1 MKKSTDHIDPYT
13 DCNNCSN
20 SFEPLN
26 GLKCPLCIHEIYFI
40 EIRYNSNI
48 KFPVRAY
55 AAI

>member
-1 MKKSTDHIDPYT
+1 
-13 DCNNCSN
+13 
-20 SFEPLN
+20 LN